1 MTNDPYDS
9 TDDSRRS
16 LAKRGTVA
24 AGALALGTGA
34 LAGTAATQDDEEEVV
49 IFTEDY
55 IPGADFDVVGE
66 LEQGST
72 IDILQSFDVTEETV
86 VDDPSDWDSYIIQYD
101 IDADAG
107 ILAVLFTE
115 EVELSVGDSETMSED
130 AGFRN
135 SRLSAVEVNLD

>member
-1 MTNDPYDS
+1 MSWVNS
-9 TDDSRRS
+9 SR
-16 LAKRGTVA
+16 
-24 AGALALGTGA
+24 
-34 LAGTAATQDDEEEVV
+34 
-49 IFTEDY
+49 
-55 IPGADFDVVGE
+55 
-66 LEQGST
+66 GST